1 MLLTLQH
8 RLVPLVALGLAL
20 LSACEDED
28 GPLKCQRMNP
38 IGGNPVGMW
47 ERMDFCLEPD
57 PDEVLFDAC
66 PSIKPAYQGTHVLGG
81 TFELR
86 ADGTYRDQSVS
97 SQSARVE
104 VPLRCVPQVSSCASL
119 ATALKT
125 AIESPDATGA
135 ATNTAI
141 IFCRGSD
148 PCSCVLEV
156 ETKGDKKGTYK
167 IDGAK
172 YLLDDDAGEFS
183 IIGNE
188 LRIQSPARPSGAFTG
203 RFLRL

>member
-1 MLLTLQH
+1 MLRKLQH
-8 RLVPLVALGLAL
+8 RLVPLVALGLAM
-20 LSACEDED
+20 LSACEDEE
-28 GPLKCQRMNP
+28 GPLKCQRMKAV
-38 IGGNPVGMW
+38 GGNPVGIW

-66 PSIKPAYQGTHVLGG
+66 PAIKPAYQGTHVLGG

-86 ADGTYRDQSVS
+86 ADGTFRDQSIS

-104 VPLRCVPQVSSCASL
+104 VPLRCVPQAGSCANL
-119 ATALKT
+119 AIVLKT
-125 AIESPDATGA
+125 ALESPDATGA
-135 ATNTAI
+135 ASHKAT

-156 ETKGDKKGTYK
+156 ETKGDQKGTYK
-167 IDGAK
+167 IDGAS
-172 YLLDDDAGEFS
+172 YLLEDQAGEFS

-188 LRIQSPARPSGAFTG
+188 LRIQSPPRLMGGFTG